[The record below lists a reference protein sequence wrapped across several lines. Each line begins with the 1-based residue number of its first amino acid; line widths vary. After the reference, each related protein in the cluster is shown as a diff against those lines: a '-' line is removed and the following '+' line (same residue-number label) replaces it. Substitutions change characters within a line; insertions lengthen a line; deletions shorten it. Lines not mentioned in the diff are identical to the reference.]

1 MNERIFYLS
10 ISLHFIK
17 ERLLKYHLI
26 EKFTFF
32 KLKESIN
39 PCVLYNEVSELTQ
52 VCEYGL
58 LYFYLALMLS
68 NKSSIYNNANFY
80 SGIIRNYVIQIHT
93 FCNFFWKIYLIVL
106 GLGMRGEGRF
116 PPFQGL
122 TIIYKYSEWALYSW
136 W

>member
-1 MNERIFYLS
+1 MRIIYIELNNILS
-10 ISLHFIK
+10 LNIFTFHKKIIEISSYREIQ
-17 ERLLKYHLI
+17 
-26 EKFTFF
+26 FF

-93 FCNFFWKIYLIVL
+93 FCNFLKNIPNSIRPW
-106 GLGMRGEGRF
+106 MRGGDRF
-116 PPFQGL
+116 LASKFGDSTKILP
-122 TIIYKYSEWALYSW
+122 KNVA
-136 W
+136 